1 VLFTVHAVRRYA
13 ERFPHSPGSI
23 RESFERSIK
32 FGVWTPSSEYYLD
45 DETGAVFVVDTSK
58 KEKTV
63 ITVLTKDLYYANTQM
78 LGFYIDHAAA
88 ANPTKPQ
95 PVELGAREQQVL
107 AKQTKESMI
116 VDQAHEFAEELKYE
130 HIPYSQELIS
140 KIREK
145 YGLSRNNVDKI
156 FIPAF
161 YDEIRRYQ
169 KTLSIIN
176 RNS

>member
-1 VLFTVHAVRRYA
+1 
-13 ERFPHSPGSI
+13 
-23 RESFERSIK
+23 
-32 FGVWTPSSEYYLD
+32 
-45 DETGAVFVVDTSK
+45 
-58 KEKTV
+58 
-63 ITVLTKDLYYANTQM
+63 M